1 MKKKISIFVAGAML
15 LMQISTYA
23 QGVCLLTKEEE
34 RLTYKGDAKSV
45 YVLSAYKDGL
55 LEKSYVMQN
64 DNGLYWAPDFGEEYE
79 LRICDILND
88 KTYSADIQVPTP
100 TPPKEEETKGE
111 QEYNPNIYPEGTYD
125 RAIDAYYAFSV
136 IDKVATLSKD
146 NEICYEVTYANKG
159 EKKTEIISED
169 ALIVTSS
176 SFASGLVG
184 GSAASLKQGDV
195 VFFDRRLN
203 GEITQI
209 GLIMRPSGRNYLTDQ
224 NSYGTNFESLIS
236 QDGAV
241 CGIKSWTVAPYG
253 DKIKSGKGVTQYAFG
268 MSAYKDGKLLYLL
281 NKECNLD
288 TALEIELKDK
298 TAVYVCDKSSL
309 VGGIEVGSISAIG
322 SNISKKQF
330 LKGGTVSPEEEGLSY
345 VLVRTVDGVATD
357 IVYYQY

>member
-1 MKKKISIFVAGAML
+1 MKKKISIFVTGAML
-15 LMQISTYA
+15 LMQISAYA

-64 DNGLYWAPDFGEEYE
+64 DNGVFWAPDFGGEYE

-88 KTYSADIQVPTP
+88 QIYSADIEVPTP
-100 TPPKEEETKGE
+100 TPPPQESGE
-111 QEYNPNIYPEGTYD
+111 HEYNPNIYPEGTYD

-146 NEICYEVTYANKG
+146 NEICYEVTYLNKG
-159 EKKTEIISED
+159 EKKTEIIEED
-169 ALIVTSS
+169 VSIVTSS
-176 SFASGLVG
+176 SFASYLVG
-184 GSAASLKQGDV
+184 ESAASLKQGDV

-209 GLIMRPSGRNYLTDQ
+209 GLIMRPFGKNYLTDQ
-224 NSYGTNFESLIS
+224 NSYGTNFENLIS

-241 CGIKSWTVAPYG
+241 CGVKSWTVAPYG
-253 DKIKSGKGVTQYAFG
+253 NKIKSGKGVTQYAFG

-288 TALEIELKDK
+288 TALEIELKDE
-298 TAVYVCDKSSL
+298 TAVYVYDKSSL

-345 VLVRTVDGVATD
+345 VLVRTVDGLATD